1 MKYTEKP
8 LSKNLSE
15 KRKTTAGSIGALG
28 EEAAV
33 KTLRKYGYRIV
44 ERNFKTKMG
53 EIDIIAK
60 DGEYTCFIEV
70 KLRKRNDFGTPADA
84 IDSAKR
90 RRIINTAMLYAKM
103 KNIYDT
109 PMRFDAVLINADT
122 VDGRL
127 ENVSIEVVKD
137 AFRL

>member
-8 LSKNLSE
+8 LSKSLYKN
-15 KRKTTAGSIGALG
+15 RKTTAGSIGALG

-53 EIDIIAK
+53 EIDIIAR
-60 DGEYTCFIEV
+60 DGEYTCFVEV
-70 KLRKRNDFGTPADA
+70 KLRKRNDFGSPADA
-84 IDSAKR
+84 IDYAKR

-103 KNIYDT
+103 KNIFDT

-122 VDGRL
+122 VDARL

>member
-84 IDSAKR
+84 IDHAKR

>member
-8 LSKNLSE
+8 LSKNLSK

-53 EIDIIAK
+53 EIDIIAR
-60 DGEYTCFIEV
+60 DGEYTCFVEV

-90 RRIINTAMLYAKM
+90 RRIINTATLYAKM

-122 VDGRL
+122 VDGKL
-127 ENVSIEVVKD
+127 ENVSIEIVKD